1 MQVQWIFTGVVLAA
15 PSCII
20 GNGLLVVSNDGKI
33 AYAGPEDGFT
43 RQDCKHIDLRGRL
56 LVPGFIDLHHHGG
69 DGISFEAGADP
80 QQMAEHAAW
89 AARNGVTG
97 YLRTIAAPTQ
107 PELLALIG
115 AHVDQMKGASGGA
128 RPLGLH
134 LEGPFL
140 NPDKAGAFNPG
151 WLRAPD
157 AGEIRAW
164 LETGEGWI
172 KMVTLSPELPGAFES
187 AHLLLQAGV
196 VAAMGHTTADYGTVA
211 RALAGDFSHS
221 THTFNAQ
228 SGFTHRDPGA
238 VGAVLASDTATAE
251 VIADGVHVHPAALK
265 ILVRCLAHERVVL
278 VTDSMPA
285 AGLPDGEYS
294 LVGQQVT
301 VQGGTARLADG
312 TLAGSTA
319 TMPHCVRTMHRD
331 ADVPLY
337 QALQM
342 ASLNPARVIG
352 ADKVTGSL
360 QPGKT
365 ADLVVIDDD
374 VNVYL
379 TMVNGEIVYNRLF

>member
-1 MQVQWIFTGVVLAA
+1 MQVQWIFTGVALAA

-20 GNGLLVVSNDGKI
+20 GNGLMAVSHDGTI

-56 LVPGFIDLHHHGG
+56 LAPGFIDLHHHGG

-107 PELLALIG
+107 PELLALIR

-157 AGEIRAW
+157 LDEIRDW
-164 LETGEGWI
+164 LEAGEGWVR
-172 KMVTLSPELPGAFES
+172 MVTLSPELPGAFE
-187 AHLLLQAGV
+187 AARLLRDASV
-196 VAAMGHTTADYGTVA
+196 AAAMGHTAADYDTAA
-211 RALAGDFSHS
+211 RALSGDFSHS

-238 VGAVLASDTATAE
+238 VGAVLASDTVTAE

-265 ILVRCLAHERVVL
+265 ILVRCLGPERVVL

-285 AGLPDGEYS
+285 AGLPDGKYS

-301 VQGGTARLADG
+301 VQGGIARLADG

-319 TMPHCVRTMHRD
+319 TMPRCVRTMHRNVG
-331 ADVPLY
+331 VPLH
-337 QALQM
+337 QTLQM
-342 ASLNPARVIG
+342 ASLNPGRVIG

-360 QPGKT
+360 QLGKK
-365 ADLVVIDDD
+365 ADLVVIDED

>member
-1 MQVQWIFTGVVLAA
+1 MA
-15 PSCII
+15 
-20 GNGLLVVSNDGKI
+20 VSHDGTI
-33 AYAGPEDGFT
+33 AYAGPEDGFI

-107 PELLALIG
+107 PELLALIR

-164 LETGEGWI
+164 LEAGEGWLR
-172 KMVTLSPELPGAFES
+172 MVTLSPELPGALEA
-187 AHLLLQAGV
+187 AHLLKDSGV
-196 VAAMGHTTADYGTVA
+196 VAAIGHTTSDYDTAA
-211 RALAGDFSHS
+211 RALSGDFSHS
-221 THTFNAQ
+221 THIFNAQ

-265 ILVRCLAHERVVL
+265 VLVRCLGPERVVL

-285 AGLPDGEYS
+285 AGLPDGAYS
-294 LVGQQVT
+294 LVGQQVL
-301 VQGGTARLADG
+301 VKDGAARLLDG

-319 TMPHCVRTMHRD
+319 TMPHCVCTMHRD
-331 ADVPLY
+331 AGVPLH

-360 QPGKT
+360 QLGKK
-365 ADLVVIDDD
+365 ADLVVIDED

>member
-1 MQVQWIFTGVVLAA
+1 MLHKWIYTDGTLAT
-15 PSCII
+15 PSGKIK
-20 GNGLLVVSNDGKI
+20 NGLLAVANDGTI
-33 AYAGPEDGFT
+33 AYAGPEDSLKG
-43 RQDCKHIDLRGRL
+43 QGGKHIDLHGKL
-56 LVPGFIDLHHHGG
+56 LVPGFIDLHHHGAE
-69 DGISFEAGADP
+69 GISFEVGSDP
-80 QQMAEHAAW
+80 DQMAEHEAW

-97 YLRTIAAPTQ
+97 FLRTIAAPTQ
-107 PELLALIG
+107 SELLALIR

-157 AGEIRAW
+157 LDEIRDW
-164 LETGEGWI
+164 LEAGEGWVR
-172 KMVTLSPELPGAFES
+172 MVTLSPELPGAFE
-187 AHLLLQAGV
+187 AARILKDAGV
-196 VAAMGHTTADYGTVA
+196 VAAMGHTTADYDTAA
-211 RALAGDFSHS
+211 RALSGDFAHS

-228 SGFTHRDPGA
+228 SGFNHRNPGA

-265 ILVRCLAHERVVL
+265 VLVRCLGPERVVL

-285 AGLPDGEYS
+285 AGLPDGAYS
-294 LVGQQVT
+294 LVGQQVL
-301 VQGGTARLADG
+301 VKDGAARLLDG

-331 ADVPLY
+331 AGVPLH

-360 QPGKT
+360 QLGKK
-365 ADLVVIDDD
+365 ADLVVIDED